1 MTASNTYH
9 AVKVTDHV
17 YWVGAIDWDVRNFHG
32 YLTGRGTT
40 YNAYLILADHITL
53 IDTVKAP
60 FIEEMFSRIASIID
74 PAQINYIVSN
84 HSEMDHSGALPQTI
98 ERVNPS
104 EVFVSKMGAKAL
116 ANHFHLSRSFTV
128 VGDGDS
134 VDLGSDRLSF
144 AETRMCHWPDSMVS
158 YLHGARLLFSQD
170 AFGMHLAG
178 DHRFADEYDPTVLA
192 YESSKYYANIL
203 MHLGTH
209 ITKAL
214 DKLTS
219 LNLPFDIVA
228 PDHGPIYRRP
238 EDIQSIFESYTRW
251 TQMPP
256 TNKAV
261 VLYDTMWGSTAMMA
275 RAVAEGLI
283 SKGADVKV
291 MSLTENHRSDVVT
304 ELLEAGAI
312 VVGSPTMNNQVFPSL
327 ADTMTYIR
335 GLRPKN
341 LVGACFGSYG
351 WSGEAPKQLKGI
363 LDDLGIPLVAD
374 PLRINY
380 VPDAAALAQCHD
392 LGKQVA
398 RAMKD
403 QMAGIAP
410 EAGAAVEAPPAATC
424 LIDINGGDV
433 QLTAE
438 IGKTLFEALKDNH
451 IELPSLCGGAGMCG
465 FCKVKVLSDLGEPNA
480 AEQGHLSKDQLA
492 AGIRLG
498 CQITLTSD
506 IAIEVPHELLGVQRF
521 SATVE
526 AIEPMTHDIHRVRM
540 ALTDPA
546 EMTFRAGQYIKLN
559 VPAAIAGQ
567 EDVSRAFSLASD
579 PANTGQAE
587 LIIRRVPNGLCTNWV
602 FNDLA
607 VGNKVSFA
615 GPFGEFELMDTDREM
630 VWVAGGSGL
639 SPFIAMLHEL
649 DHAGATRPCRLFF
662 GAVAKRDLYLV
673 DWLSEFAKNHEWFTF
688 IPALSVP
695 AEGDEWAG
703 ETGLITEVLDR
714 HLAQDTEAEAYLCGS
729 PGMLAACVEVLCRK
743 GIPADRTFFDEF
755 KQITS

>member
-1 MTASNTYH
+1 MSQQAYKAIPVADS
-9 AVKVTDHV
+9 V

-40 YNAYLILADHITL
+40 YNAYLILADKITL

-60 FIEEMFSRIASIID
+60 FIDEMFSRIASIVD
-74 PAQINYIVSN
+74 PSQINYIVSN
-84 HSEMDHSGALPQTI
+84 HSEMDHSGALPETI
-98 ERVNPS
+98 HRTNPS

-116 ANHFHLSRSFTV
+116 ANHFHLSRSLTV

-144 AETRMCHWPDSMVS
+144 AETRMCHWPDSMIS
-158 YLHGARLLFSQD
+158 YLHGVKLLFSQD

-178 DHRFADEYDPTVLA
+178 DHRFADEYDPSILA
-192 YESSKYYANIL
+192 YEARKYYANIL
-203 MHLGTH
+203 MHLGSH

-214 DKLTS
+214 DKLAS
-219 LNLPFDIVA
+219 LNLPIDIVA

-238 EDIQSIFESYTRW
+238 EDIENILASYTRW

-261 VLYDTMWGSTAMMA
+261 VLYDTMWGSTAVMA

-283 SKGADVKV
+283 AGGAEVTV

-327 ADTMTYIR
+327 ADTMTYVR

-351 WSGEAPKQLKGI
+351 WSGEAPKQLKAV
-363 LDDLGIPLVAD
+363 LEDLEIPLVAD

-380 VPDAAALAQCHD
+380 VPDAAALAQCRD
-392 LGKQVA
+392 LGKQIAHAMREQLAGRAPIAVVEEEVA
-398 RAMKD
+398 
-403 QMAGIAP
+403 
-410 EAGAAVEAPPAATC
+410 PAKTC
-424 LIDINGGDV
+424 VIDINSGDI
-433 QLTAE
+433 QLTVPT
-438 IGKTLFEALKDNH
+438 GQTLFEALKDND
-451 IELPSLCGGAGMCG
+451 IFLPSLCGGEGLCG
-465 FCKVKVLSDLGEPNA
+465 YCKVKVLTDAGEPNA
-480 AEQGHLSKDQLA
+480 AEQGHLTKDQLA
-492 AGIRLG
+492 AGLRLG
-498 CQITLTSD
+498 CQITLTGD
-506 IAIEVPHELLGVQRF
+506 IAIELPRELLGVQTY
-521 SATVE
+521 SATVD

-540 ALTDPA
+540 TLNDGA
-546 EMTFRAGQYIKLN
+546 EMAFSAGQYLKLD
-559 VPAAIAGQ
+559 VPASIAGQ
-567 EDVSRAFSLASD
+567 EDVSRAFSLASN
-579 PANTGQAE
+579 PADKNRAD
-587 LIIRRVPNGLCTNWV
+587 LIIRRVPDGLCTNWV
-602 FNDLA
+602 FNDLSA
-607 VGNKVSFA
+607 GDTVSFA
-615 GPFGEFELMDTDREM
+615 GPFGEFELTDTDREM

-649 DHAGATRPCRLFF
+649 DHQGSTRPVRLFF
-662 GAVAKRDLYLV
+662 GAVAKRDLYLLEWLARFASTH
-673 DWLSEFAKNHEWFTF
+673 DWFSF

-695 AEGDEWAG
+695 AEDDAWDG

-714 HLAQDTEAEAYLCGS
+714 HLAQDSEAEAYLCGS
-729 PGMLAACVEVLCRK
+729 PGMLAACVDVLCRK

>member
-1 MTASNTYH
+1 MTSNTYQ
-9 AVKVTDHV
+9 ALRVTDNV

-40 YNAYLILADHITL
+40 YNAYLILADKITL

-60 FIEEMFSRIASIID
+60 FIEEMFSRIASIVD

-116 ANHFHLSRSFTV
+116 ASHFHLSHSFTI

-158 YLHGARLLFSQD
+158 YLHGAKLLFSQD

-178 DHRFADEYDPTVLA
+178 DHRFADEYDPSILA
-192 YESSKYYANIL
+192 YESAKYYANIL
-203 MHLGTH
+203 MHLGPY

-219 LNLPFDIVA
+219 LNLPLEIVA
-228 PDHGPIYRRP
+228 PDHGPIYRNAA
-238 EDIQSIFESYTRW
+238 DIQTVFDRYARW

-261 VLYDTMWGSTAMMA
+261 VLYDTMWGSTAIMA

-283 SKGADVKV
+283 SEGADVKV
-291 MSLTENHRSDVVT
+291 MCLTENHRSDVVT
-304 ELLEAGAI
+304 ELLEAGAL

-335 GLRPKN
+335 GLKPRN
-341 LVGACFGSYG
+341 LVGACFGSFG
-351 WSGEAPKQLKGI
+351 WSGEATKQLKSV
-363 LDDLGIPLVAD
+363 LDDLEIPLVAD
-374 PLRINY
+374 PLRVMY
-380 VPDAAALAQCHD
+380 VPDAAALNQCRD
-392 LGKQVA
+392 LGRQVA
-398 RAMKD
+398 QAMKA
-403 QMAGIAP
+403 QLEGQALQ
-410 EAGAAVEAPPAATC
+410 AVTEEAPSLKTC
-424 LIDINGGDV
+424 TIDINGGDI

-438 IGKTLFEALKDNH
+438 TGATLFDALAENS
-451 IELPSLCGGAGMCG
+451 IQLPSLCGGQGLCG
-465 FCKVKVLSDLGEPNA
+465 YCKVKVLSDIGEPNT
-480 AEQGHLSKDQLA
+480 AEQGHLSKDQLE
-492 AGIRLG
+492 AGLRLG
-498 CQITLTSD
+498 CQITLTGD
-506 IAIEVPHELLGVQRF
+506 IAIELPHELLGVKTF
-521 SATVE
+521 TATVD
-526 AIEPMTHDIHRVRM
+526 AIEPMTHDIHRVRL
-540 ALTDPA
+540 ALNEPS
-546 EMTFRAGQYIKLN
+546 EMTFSAGQYIKLD
-559 VPAAIAGQ
+559 VPASIAGQ
-567 EDVSRAFSLASD
+567 EDVSRAFSLAGN
-579 PANTGQAE
+579 PAERGRAD
-587 LIIRRVPNGLCTNWV
+587 LIIRRVPDGLCTNWV
-602 FNDLA
+602 FNDLS
-607 VGNKVSFA
+607 VGDTVNLA
-615 GPFGEFELMDTDREM
+615 GPFGEFELTDTDREM

-649 DHAGATRPCRLFF
+649 ADAGSARPCRLFF

-673 DWLSEFAKNHEWFTF
+673 DWLTDFEKTHDWFSF
-688 IPALSVP
+688 VPALSAP
-695 AEGDEWAG
+695 AEGDDWLG

-714 HLAQDTEAEAYLCGS
+714 HLAENSPAEAYLCGS

-743 GIPADRTFFDEF
+743 GIPAERTFFDEF